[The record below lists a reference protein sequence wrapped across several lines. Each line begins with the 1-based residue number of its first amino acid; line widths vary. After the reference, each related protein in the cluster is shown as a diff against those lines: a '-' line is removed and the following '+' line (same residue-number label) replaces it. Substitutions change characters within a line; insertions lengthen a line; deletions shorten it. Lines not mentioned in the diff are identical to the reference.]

1 MSKRGGLGRGLSALI
16 PGAPEAGETGDGLL
30 EVPANAIAPN
40 PKQPRSRFD
49 DETLAELAASIREV
63 GILQPIVVR
72 RTGAGY
78 EVVAGERRL
87 RAAKLA
93 GLATVPVVLRDSEDA
108 DLLREAL
115 IENIHREDLNP
126 IELGDAFRQLLD
138 DLGLKQEE
146 LADRV
151 GVSRSHI
158 ANTIRLL
165 SLPVEVQ
172 QLVADEKLT
181 AGHARALLALAD
193 AEGMTTLAAPR
204 GGRGSR
210 SAKPRRSSGGSSKP
224 RPASPRAAGRD
235 RRKRR
240 ATRTWRRWRRS
251 LSEQL
256 ATRVVI
262 RMNRKRGQ
270 VVIEFGSADDLERI
284 VSEIVG
290 SGSRPRPRL
299 SDDVIHLAHGGAAR
313 AELRISRSSRAA
325 GAAPAEARPGRP
337 WGTPGRRSSDDQ
349 VDDRAHH
356 AGEHDHE
363 DPDQLARHGTR
374 NRQVP

>member
-16 PGAPEAGETGDGLL
+16 PGAPDAGDSGTGLL
-30 EVPANAIAPN
+30 EVPTGTIAPN
-40 PKQPRSRFD
+40 PKQPRSRFE
-49 DETLAELAASIREV
+49 DEAMGELAASIREV

-72 RTGAGY
+72 RTGQGY

-93 GLATVPVVLRDSEDA
+93 GLATVPVVLRDSDDS

-126 IELGDAFRQLLD
+126 IELGEAFRQLLD
-138 DLGLKQEE
+138 ELGLKQEE

-165 SLPVEVQ
+165 ALPLEVQ
-172 QLVADEKLT
+172 QLLTDEKIS
-181 AGHARALLALAD
+181 AGHARALLAMGD
-193 AEGMTTLAAPR
+193 AEAITALSLRVAAEDLSVRETEEIVRRFIEGPAEPAKKAK
-204 GGRGSR
+204 GPESR
-210 SAKPRRSSGGSSKP
+210 DDG
-224 RPASPRAAGRD
+224 AGD
-235 RRKRR
+235 PNF
-240 ATRTWRRWRRS
+240 AEVEGI

-262 RMNRKRGQ
+262 RMGRRRGQ

-284 VSEIVG
+284 VSEIIG
-290 SGSRPRPRL
+290 SGPG
-299 SDDVIHLAHGGAAR
+299 LA
-313 AELRISRSSRAA
+313 
-325 GAAPAEARPGRP
+325 
-337 WGTPGRRSSDDQ
+337 
-349 VDDRAHH
+349 
-356 AGEHDHE
+356 
-363 DPDQLARHGTR
+363 PD
-374 NRQVP
+374 

>member
-16 PGAPEAGETGDGLL
+16 PGAPEAGQASTGLL
-30 EVPANAIAPN
+30 EVPAAAIAPN

-49 DETLAELAASIREV
+49 DATLAELAASIREV

-72 RTGAGY
+72 RTGQGY
-78 EVVAGERRL
+78 EVVTGERRL

-93 GLATVPVVLRDSEDA
+93 GLATVPVVLRDSDDS

-126 IELGDAFRQLLD
+126 IELGEAFRQLLD
-138 DLGLKQEE
+138 ELGLKQEE

-165 SLPVEVQ
+165 ALPLEVQ
-172 QLVADEKLT
+172 QLLADEKIS

-193 AEGMTTLAAPR
+193 VDAITALSLRVAAEDLSVRETEEIVRRFIEAPAEP
-204 GGRGSR
+204 STKKK
-210 SAKPRRSSGGSSKP
+210 A
-224 RPASPRAAGRD
+224 PASEPHDPNLAEVEEI
-235 RRKRR
+235 
-240 ATRTWRRWRRS
+240 

-262 RMNRKRGQ
+262 RMGRKRGQ
-270 VVIEFGSADDLERI
+270 VVIDFGSADDLERI
-284 VSEIVG
+284 VSEIIG
-290 SGSRPRPRL
+290 SGPG
-299 SDDVIHLAHGGAAR
+299 LA
-313 AELRISRSSRAA
+313 
-325 GAAPAEARPGRP
+325 
-337 WGTPGRRSSDDQ
+337 
-349 VDDRAHH
+349 
-356 AGEHDHE
+356 
-363 DPDQLARHGTR
+363 PD
-374 NRQVP
+374 

>member
-16 PGAPEAGETGDGLL
+16 PGAPEAGEGTEGLL

-72 RTGAGY
+72 RTDAGY

-126 IELGDAFRQLLD
+126 IELGEAFRQLLD

-165 SLPVEVQ
+165 ALPIDVQ
-172 QLVADEKLT
+172 QLVADEKLS

-193 AEGMTTLAAPR
+193 QEAMNTLALRVVAEDLSVRETEEVVRRFIEAPTR
-204 GGRGSR
+204 EPG
-210 SAKPRRSSGGSSKP
+210 A
-224 RPASPRAAGRD
+224 PRAATEED
-235 RRKRR
+235 SSDPDL
-240 ATRTWRRWRRS
+240 AEVEEI

-256 ATRVVI
+256 ATRVMI

-290 SGSRPRPRL
+290 SGPG
-299 SDDVIHLAHGGAAR
+299 LA
-313 AELRISRSSRAA
+313 
-325 GAAPAEARPGRP
+325 
-337 WGTPGRRSSDDQ
+337 
-349 VDDRAHH
+349 
-356 AGEHDHE
+356 
-363 DPDQLARHGTR
+363 PD
-374 NRQVP
+374 